1 MVMADSHN
9 ADLSKLQINHDKPA
23 KSNILPKRRLWWII
37 GIAAF
42 LVLIIIVF
50 RSTLTPVP
58 EVETTT
64 VVLTSP
70 AQTSALLNA
79 SGYVVA
85 QRKAAIASK
94 GTGRLVRLTV
104 QEGDRVKRNMI
115 IGQLEDSDVRAA
127 LAQAKANLAV
137 NQADFTDAKQTLE
150 RTHQLFNSSLSSQAE
165 LDAAQARYD
174 RVVASIEY
182 AKAAIEASQVAIENT
197 LIRAPFDGTVLTKN
211 ADVGEVIAPFS
222 TSASSRG
229 AVVTIADMNSLEV
242 EADVSESNIERVK
255 PGQPCEITLD
265 AFPGKRY
272 RGKINKIVPTVDRA
286 KATVK
291 TKVKFIDRDDS
302 VLPEMSAKVAFLAEA
317 LSDSAVAQKPKLAIS
332 PEAVVTRDG
341 KKVIFIIKED
351 ILTEAPVTLGGN
363 IGNLIEILSGAAV
376 GDRVV
381 LKPSDNLHTG
391 SHVKTTQQ

>member
-1 MVMADSHN
+1 MPDSQN
-9 ADLSKLQINHDKPA
+9 ADLSKLQINRDRPVEPKKPS
-23 KSNILPKRRLWWII
+23 KHRLVWSA
-37 GIAAF
+37 GIAA
-42 LVLIIIVF
+42 LLIIVAVVF
-50 RSTLTPVP
+50 RNTLAPVQ
-58 EVETTT
+58 EVETT
-64 VVLTSP
+64 VVMLTSP
-70 AQTSALLNA
+70 AQSSALLNA

-104 QEGDRVKRNMI
+104 VEGDRVKKNMI

-127 LAQAKANLAV
+127 LAQARASLAI
-137 NQADFTDAKQTLE
+137 NRADLADAKQTLE
-150 RTHQLFNSSLSSQAE
+150 RTQKLFSSSLSSQAE

-182 AKAAIEASQVAIENT
+182 AKASITSAEVSIENT

-229 AVVTIADMNSLEV
+229 AVVTIADMSSLEV
-242 EADVSESNIERVK
+242 EADVSESNIERLR

-272 RGKINKIVPTVDRA
+272 RGTVSKIVPTVDRA

-291 TKVKFIDRDDS
+291 TKVRFVDRDES
-302 VLPEMSAKVAFLAEA
+302 VLPEMSAKVAFLTEA
-317 LSDSAVAQKPKLAIS
+317 LSDSAVAQKPKLTVAPSAIIS
-332 PEAVVTRDG
+332 RDG
-341 KKVIFIIKED
+341 KKIVFVVKED
-351 ILTEAPVTLGGN
+351 FVTETPVTTGVSVRT
-363 IGNLIEILSGAAV
+363 LIEVLDGIHP
-376 GDRVV
+376 GDRLV
-381 LKPSDNLHTG
+381 LRPAESLRTG
-391 SHVKTTQQ
+391 TRVKLAQQ

>member
-1 MVMADSHN
+1 MVDSQN
-9 ADLSKLQINHDKPA
+9 ADLAKLQINRDKPVESKA
-23 KSNILPKRRLWWII
+23 PPKRTLWWIA
-37 GIAAF
+37 GIAAL
-42 LVLIIIVF
+42 LVGAIVF
-50 RSTLTPVP
+50 FRNALAPVP
-58 EVETTT
+58 EVETTM

-70 AQTSALLNA
+70 AQTGALLNA

-104 QEGDRVKRNMI
+104 VEGDPVKKNMI

-127 LAQAKANLAV
+127 RAQAQASLAV
-137 NQADFTDAKQTLE
+137 SRADLTDAKQTLE
-150 RTHQLFNSSLSSQAE
+150 RTQKLFASSLSSQAE

-182 AKAAIEASQVAIENT
+182 AKAAITAAEVAIENT

-242 EADVSESNIERVK
+242 EADVSESNIERLR

-272 RGKINKIVPTVDRA
+272 RGEISKIVPTVDRA

-291 TKVKFIDRDDS
+291 TKVKFIDHDDS
-302 VLPEMSAKVAFLAEA
+302 VLPEMSAKVAFLSEA
-317 LSDSAVAQKPKLAIS
+317 LSDSAVAQKPKLTVS
-332 PEAVVTRDG
+332 SSAVVSRDG
-341 KKVIFIIKED
+341 EKVVFTINDD
-351 ILTEAPVTLGGN
+351 IVIETPVVTGGSIGPSTEILGGVR
-363 IGNLIEILSGAAV
+363 S

-381 LKPSDNLHTG
+381 LRPTENLRTG
-391 SHVKTTQQ
+391 TRVKIAQQ

>member
-1 MVMADSHN
+1 MADSQN
-9 ADLSKLQINHDKPA
+9 ADLSKLQINRNKPA
-23 KSNILPKRRLWWII
+23 ESKTPLKRRLWWGA
-37 GIAAF
+37 GITALLIVAI
-42 LVLIIIVF
+42 VLF
-50 RSTLTPVP
+50 RNILAPIP
-58 EVETTT
+58 EVETTM

-70 AQTSALLNA
+70 AQSGALLNA

-104 QEGDRVKRNMI
+104 QEGDRVKKNMI

-127 LAQAKANLAV
+127 LAQARASLAV
-137 NQADFTDAKQTLE
+137 NRADLTDAKQTLE
-150 RTHQLFNSSLSSQAE
+150 RTKKLFASSLSSQAE
-165 LDAAQARYD
+165 LDATQARYD

-182 AKAAIEASQVAIENT
+182 AKAAIVGAEVSIENT

-242 EADVSESNIERVK
+242 EADVSESNIERLR

-272 RGKINKIVPTVDRA
+272 RGEVNKIVPTVDRA

-302 VLPEMSAKVAFLAEA
+302 VLPEMSAKVAFLNEA
-317 LSDSAVAQKPKLAIS
+317 LSDSAVAQKPKLTVAPSAIIS
-332 PEAVVTRDG
+332 RDG
-341 KKVIFIIKED
+341 RKVVFTIKEN
-351 ILTEAPVTLGGN
+351 IVTETPITTGGSV
-363 IGNLIEILSGAAV
+363 GTLIEVLDGVRA

-381 LKPSDNLHTG
+381 LKPAESLRTG
-391 SHVKTTQQ
+391 TRVKLAQQ

>member
-1 MVMADSHN
+1 MADSQN
-9 ADLSKLQINHDKPA
+9 ADLSKLQINRDRSTESKPR
-23 KSNILPKRRLWWII
+23 SNRRLWLGV
-37 GIAAF
+37 GIAAIMIAAFF
-42 LVLIIIVF
+42 LF
-50 RSTLTPVP
+50 RNTLTPIP
-58 EVETTT
+58 EVETAM

-70 AQTSALLNA
+70 AQSGALLNA

-104 QEGDRVKRNMI
+104 VEGDRVKKNMI

-127 LAQAKANLAV
+127 LAQARASLAI
-137 NQADFTDAKQTLE
+137 NRADLTDAKQTLE
-150 RTHQLFNSSLSSQAE
+150 RTQKLFTSSLSSQAE

-174 RVVASIEY
+174 RVIASIEY
-182 AKAAIEASQVAIENT
+182 AKAAIVAAEVSIENT

-229 AVVTIADMNSLEV
+229 AVVTIADMSSLEV
-242 EADVSESNIERVK
+242 EADVSESNIERLQ

-272 RGKINKIVPTVDRA
+272 RGTVSKIVPTVDRA

-291 TKVKFIDRDDS
+291 TKVKFVDRDES
-302 VLPEMSAKVAFLAEA
+302 VLPEMSAKVAFLSEA
-317 LSDSAVAQKPKLAIS
+317 LSDSAVAQKPKLTVAPSAIIS
-332 PEAVVTRDG
+332 RDG
-341 KKVIFIIKED
+341 KKFVFTIKEN
-351 ILTEAPVTLGGN
+351 IVTETPITTGGAV
-363 IGNLIEILSGAAV
+363 GTLIEVLDGIRP

-381 LKPSDNLHTG
+381 LRPAESLRSGTR
-391 SHVKTTQQ
+391 VKIAQQ

>member
-1 MVMADSHN
+1 MADSQN
-9 ADLSKLQINHDKPA
+9 ADLSKLQINRDKPTES
-23 KSNILPKRRLWWII
+23 KTPTKRRLWWGV
-37 GIAAF
+37 GIAA
-42 LVLIIIVF
+42 LLIVAIVLF
-50 RSTLTPVP
+50 RNTLAPIP

-70 AQTSALLNA
+70 AQSSALLNA

-104 QEGDRVKRNMI
+104 QEGDRVKKNMI

-127 LAQAKANLAV
+127 LAQARASLAV
-137 NQADFTDAKQTLE
+137 NRADLTDAKQTLE
-150 RTHQLFNSSLSSQAE
+150 RTKKLFASSLSSQAE

-182 AKAAIEASQVAIENT
+182 AKAAIVGAEVSIENT

-242 EADVSESNIERVK
+242 EADVSESNIARLS

-272 RGKINKIVPTVDRA
+272 RGTVNKIVPTVDRA

-291 TKVKFIDRDDS
+291 TKVKFVDRDDS
-302 VLPEMSAKVAFLAEA
+302 VLPEMSAKVAFLNEA
-317 LSDSAVAQKPKLAIS
+317 LSDSAVAQKPKLTVAPSAIVS
-332 PEAVVTRDG
+332 RDG
-341 KKVIFIIKED
+341 KKIVFTIKED
-351 ILTEAPVTLGGN
+351 IVTETPVVPGGL
-363 IGNLIEILSGAAV
+363 IGTSIEILEGVRA

-381 LKPSDNLHTG
+381 LKPAESLHTG
-391 SHVKTTQQ
+391 SRIKIAQQ